1 MPVGSCV
8 ISRGSSA
15 GGSGS
20 GSGAYGG
27 YSSGYSSASSV
38 SYGSSARGSSS
49 NKSYVDNAYNRN
61 VGRVGMPVGSC
72 VISRGS
78 STRGD
83 GSGVWSGYSS
93 ASASH
98 VSYGTSAG
106 GSSSTRTYVDNP
118 SNRRLGRVGET
129 VGSMPVS
136 RNSSSTS
143 RSSNSVSSGHSS
155 SKTYVDNS
163 YNRQHGR
170 VGLPVGS
177 MVISKSGSSSRSSET
192 SYRSGTG
199 VKVYVDNS
207 LNRRLG
213 RVGKQVGTMVYSKKS
228 SGSDGPTQS
237 GRTYVDNSLNRR
249 LGRVGKPLGSQ
260 PYSKTSKDTQERKL
274 WIEKLKRD
282 DSELLDIHDTGL
294 AAQYPDMCYTP
305 ENNAALEEAIWY
317 LNRKLE
323 EIKWETETKP
333 QTSKKSISSKSLV
346 NDYVGENISF
356 QEIELGK
363 QIGQG
368 GFGDVYAAKWRGSTV
383 AVKKLRVQRVSKR
396 RLQDF
401 TDEVLKFCKLDHPN
415 IVKFIGAC
423 VVTPNLAIVMEYMQ
437 SNLFDALHL
446 DDTVDFSDEARWSI
460 LRQTTF
466 GLSYLHQNKMAH
478 CDLKS
483 QNVLLNDV
491 SDENV
496 VAKITDFGLSMVKN
510 DTETSQ
516 SQRPEELVRN
526 IGTPRY
532 SAPEVLRG
540 EYLSAKAMMRADMYS
555 LALIIYEVMFEE
567 EPFYNMSYAQ
577 LQ

>member
-106 GSSSTRTYVDNP
+106 GSSSTRTYVDNL

-363 QIGQG
+363 QNGQIG
-368 GFGDVYAAKWRGSTV
+368 R
-383 AVKKLRVQRVSKR
+383 
-396 RLQDF
+396 
-401 TDEVLKFCKLDHPN
+401 
-415 IVKFIGAC
+415 
-423 VVTPNLAIVMEYMQ
+423 
-437 SNLFDALHL
+437 
-446 DDTVDFSDEARWSI
+446 
-460 LRQTTF
+460 
-466 GLSYLHQNKMAH
+466 AH
-478 CDLKS
+478 
-483 QNVLLNDV
+483 V
-491 SDENV
+491 
-496 VAKITDFGLSMVKN
+496 
-510 DTETSQ
+510 
-516 SQRPEELVRN
+516 
-526 IGTPRY
+526 
-532 SAPEVLRG
+532 
-540 EYLSAKAMMRADMYS
+540 
-555 LALIIYEVMFEE
+555 
-567 EPFYNMSYAQ
+567 
-577 LQ
+577 